1 MDDFPVYGRRP
12 SCDTLALAMCDPGLR
27 RRHSSECEEDS
38 LPDVYVDSGLSTL
51 RGSHGGYDSE
61 LEVKGQEEEDGGLRV
76 KKKLKSGN
84 RDSLMGETCDVE
96 VRRSPRVAMFA
107 HRYPWILKGRG
118 FGGFIQGRYIRL
130 TCPDLGESNYLNVN
144 QTFWD

>member
-1 MDDFPVYGRRP
+1 MDDFPLYSRRP

-38 LPDVYVDSGLSTL
+38 LPEIYMDSGLSTL

-61 LEVKGQEEEDGGLRV
+61 PEVKGQEEEDGGQRV

-84 RDSLMGETCDVE
+84 RDSVMGETCDVE
-96 VRRSPRVAMFA
+96 VRRSPRFGVFV
-107 HRYPWILKGRG
+107 WILMEVHKQR
-118 FGGFIQGRYIRL
+118 RSLPLY
-130 TCPDLGESNYLNVN
+130 
-144 QTFWD
+144 